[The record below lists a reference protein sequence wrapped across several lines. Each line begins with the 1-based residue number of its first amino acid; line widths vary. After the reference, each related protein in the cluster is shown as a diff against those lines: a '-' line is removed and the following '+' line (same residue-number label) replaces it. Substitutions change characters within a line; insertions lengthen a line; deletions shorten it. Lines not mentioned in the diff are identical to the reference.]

1 MMAKHGRNPVTPP
14 GQCLTKSLNY
24 MTKSDFTFL
33 CNQAMVAPEVALE
46 NKFVRQVLK
55 EDKEANN
62 VANQIK
68 LVAVLSTQF

>member
-1 MMAKHGRNPVTPP
+1 
-14 GQCLTKSLNY
+14 
-24 MTKSDFTFL
+24 MTKSDFLFL
-33 CNQAMVAPEVALE
+33 CNQASVTPEIALE

-55 EDKEANN
+55 EDKDKNN

>member
-1 MMAKHGRNPVTPP
+1 
-14 GQCLTKSLNY
+14 

-55 EDKEANN
+55 EDKDKNN

-68 LVAVLSTQF
+68 LVAVLSTEF